1 MHFLLAA
8 LVMVTSLLLTL
19 FSYVHLLYTERGRFL
34 IRGSKDNVEF
44 FENDVEPR
52 LKQEAEEAELTF
64 PLLVQLDLVVLTLS
78 VALGNLEQP
87 LPWRSVG
94 AAVVFLALDVVL
106 FAQVIPTVLLTR
118 TRGKWLL
125 PAIGLLRVSVLAVK
139 PLVVTSR
146 FLHSIATLG
155 REEKAEQEEPS
166 PSENI
171 EALMLAGEEEGLL
184 ETDDRKLIRSVVEF
198 GDKTVREV
206 MTPRPEIFAVPVQTT
221 VSALRQMLAT
231 RRFSR
236 IPVYEED
243 LDHIVGFVHVRDLF
257 LRSDATAAQQSV
269 RGLLRSLTFV
279 PETKPIAELL
289 KEMQQKTQIAIVVDE
304 YGSVAGLVSVE
315 DIVEEIVGEIREEHE
330 VLDAIPQ
337 EEGAFSVPG
346 NMDVDRLHD
355 LFGVRVE
362 KIGGAT
368 TVSGLVTSILGRVPS
383 PGETL
388 QQDGLTF
395 QVIESNGR
403 RVLRLLVTGPAEQS
417 SPVIK
422 SSQENSTDPEDHG

>member
-8 LVMVTSLLLTL
+8 LVMVNSLLLVL
-19 FSYVHLLYTERGRFL
+19 FSYVHLLYAERGRFL
-34 IRGSKDNVEF
+34 IRGSKDSVDF
-44 FENDVEPR
+44 FENYVEPR
-52 LKQEAEEAELTF
+52 LKQDAEEAERTF

-78 VALGNLEQP
+78 AALWTLGQSLQ
-87 LPWRSVG
+87 WRSMG
-94 AAVVFLALDVVL
+94 AAVVFLVLDVEL
-106 FAQVIPTVLLTR
+106 FAHVIPTVLLTR
-118 TRGKWLL
+118 TRGKWLV

-139 PLVVTSR
+139 PLVVTSQ
-146 FLHSIATLG
+146 FIHSLATLG
-155 REEKAEQEEPS
+155 GEEGAEQEQPT

-198 GDKTVREV
+198 GDKTAREV
-206 MTPRPEIFAVPVQTT
+206 MTPRPEIFAVPVETT
-221 VSALRQMLAT
+221 VSELRQMLVK

-257 LRSDATAAQQSV
+257 LRSDAAAAQQSL
-269 RGLLRSLTFV
+269 RGLLRPLTFV

-289 KEMQQKTQIAIVVDE
+289 KEMQQKTQITIVVDE

-330 VLDAIPQ
+330 VLDAVPQ

-362 KIGGAT
+362 KIGGST

-403 RVLRLLVTGPAEQS
+403 RVLRLLVSGPAEKS

-422 SSQENSTDPEDHG
+422 SSRENFTDPADHG